1 MSGSH
6 SLHSKVSA
14 VGLRSKGGGGGSN
27 PGTPTTAQAHFELSD
42 EKVQV
47 KDGGAEM
54 EFEIVKPVIPR
65 IAEVRVSESEGDG
78 GDHASVQSEGTK
90 NDAESNASLSPVVTT
105 RRPPF
110 DIPQVRPPDG
120 IPSPTDPESIQAHR
134 AREQKWLS
142 VMNSTSAAS
151 AKKNKKIRKL
161 VQEGIPNS
169 VRSVVWLYLTN
180 TKSRRMDGLYS
191 QLCSRGR
198 VSASNDIERDADRS
212 FPAHPHLRDPKGP
225 IVTLLQAYLRMV
237 PDIVYEQGLAA
248 MVGTILLQSPE
259 EDAFW
264 TFLAL
269 MDNHLRG
276 YFAVNSNQMAV
287 DAKLLQKAVE
297 TADSAL
303 AKKLFTELR
312 LDPVEIARPWFAA
325 LFVNTLPNRYLYRV
339 WDVFICDGASWLFRV
354 ALTLLLASKA
364 YIMSS
369 PTISASDVLDYLFR
383 PPSQVLP
390 VDADAFVAACFAVKL
405 KEDELRKLRPKIE
418 SSLKQPTG
426 STSRLIQIK
435 DLRSITPLSS

>member
-169 VRSVVWLYLTN
+169 VRSVVWCVLLYARWRFQIT
-180 TKSRRMDGLYS
+180 
-191 QLCSRGR
+191 
-198 VSASNDIERDADRS
+198 E
-212 FPAHPHLRDPKGP
+212 FF
-225 IVTLLQAYLRMV
+225 
-237 PDIVYEQGLAA
+237 
-248 MVGTILLQSPE
+248 IL
-259 EDAFW
+259 
-264 TFLAL
+264 
-269 MDNHLRG
+269 
-276 YFAVNSNQMAV
+276 
-287 DAKLLQKAVE
+287 
-297 TADSAL
+297 
-303 AKKLFTELR
+303 
-312 LDPVEIARPWFAA
+312 I
-325 LFVNTLPNRYLYRV
+325 
-339 WDVFICDGASWLFRV
+339 
-354 ALTLLLASKA
+354 
-364 YIMSS
+364 
-369 PTISASDVLDYLFR
+369 
-383 PPSQVLP
+383 
-390 VDADAFVAACFAVKL
+390 
-405 KEDELRKLRPKIE
+405 
-418 SSLKQPTG
+418 
-426 STSRLIQIK
+426 
-435 DLRSITPLSS
+435 